1 MTALDRYVRLETTG
15 IWRESSDAPPKEV
28 LVTFGMS
35 TITLTDSSEAPLGH
49 WALAGIQ
56 VIGQDGDATLYAM
69 NTEGDETIAIR
80 DTMMISAIAEV
91 SRGEITPGQPAAGTR
106 RRPPYLMLSVIALL
120 MIGIASVGP
129 GTIRSQ
135 AIRMVPAEQA
145 SEFGDRMLIS
155 LMETGGGI
163 CGGVAGNRAL
173 DRIAARLAPTDGQAL
188 RLRVLGL
195 PDGAPVATLPGRTI
209 LLDRATIA
217 EADGPE
223 EVAGWVEIGLE
234 RSPVERLMETVGP
247 AQNLRYVLTGEI
259 GATALAHAAD
269 AALTPPTPA
278 EVAEAIARL
287 ARLGIDPAPFEAA
300 LARRD
305 LLPRTGT
312 EDAPA
317 FTPAAARTRG
327 SKPLLPKQ
335 DWSAL
340 KAVCR

>member
-15 IWRESSDAPPKEV
+15 IWRENSDAPPKEV

-35 TITLTDSSEAPLGH
+35 TITLTDFGETPLGH

-56 VIGQDGDATLYAM
+56 VIGQDGDATIYAM

-80 DTMMISAIAEV
+80 DTVMVSAIAEV
-91 SRGEITPGQPAAGTR
+91 SRGEITPGQPGARAR
-106 RRPPYLMLSVIALL
+106 RRPPYLMLSMAALL
-120 MIGIASVGP
+120 LIGIASVGP
-129 GTIRSQ
+129 GAVRSQ
-135 AIRMVPAEQA
+135 AIRMVQGEQA

-155 LMETGGGI
+155 LMEIGGGI
-163 CGGVAGNRAL
+163 CGSVAGNRAL
-173 DRIAARLAPTDGQAL
+173 DRIAARLAPADGL
-188 RLRVLGL
+188 VPRLRVLGL

-209 LLDRATIA
+209 LLDRATVA

-223 EVAGWVEIGLE
+223 EIAGWVEIGLE
-234 RSPVERLMETVGP
+234 RSPVARLMETVGP
-247 AQNLRYVLTGEI
+247 VQNLRYVLTGEI

-287 ARLGIDPAPFEAA
+287 ERLGIDPALFKAA

-327 SKPLLPKQ
+327 SGQLLPKQ
-335 DWSAL
+335 DWAAL